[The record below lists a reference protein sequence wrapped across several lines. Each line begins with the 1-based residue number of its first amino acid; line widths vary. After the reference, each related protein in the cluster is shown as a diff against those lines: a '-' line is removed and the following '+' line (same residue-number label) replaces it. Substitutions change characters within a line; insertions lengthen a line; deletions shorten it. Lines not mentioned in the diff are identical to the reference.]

1 MKLINLGKYTS
12 THGLQGEMR
21 VLTDYQLEDFKIGMM
36 ITINNQ
42 SYKLL
47 AARTHKKYVMIK
59 LEGLNSIEDVIPLKG
74 LDIYTDEENISKDKI
89 LIDLLGFSVYNKKL
103 YLGNIIE
110 IRKVPKFNFL
120 VTDKETIIPYLD
132 QFIVEINYEKKRIET
147 TYLLTE

>member
-1 MKLINLGKYTS
+1 
-12 THGLQGEMR
+12 
-21 VLTDYQLEDFKIGMM
+21 
-36 ITINNQ
+36 
-42 SYKLL
+42 
-47 AARTHKKYVMIK
+47 MIK

-89 LIDLLGFSVYNKKL
+89 LIDLLGFSVYNKEL

-110 IRKVPKFNFL
+110 IRKGPKFNFL